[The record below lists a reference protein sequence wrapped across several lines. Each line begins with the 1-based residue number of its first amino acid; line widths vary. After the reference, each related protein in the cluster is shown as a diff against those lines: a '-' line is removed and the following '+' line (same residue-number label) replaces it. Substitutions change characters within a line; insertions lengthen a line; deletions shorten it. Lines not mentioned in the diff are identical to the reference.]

1 MSFLNRLRKIKLR
14 QNSISFLFLFIL
26 FHAFPSYSS
35 TCREILY
42 PGSPF
47 GGIVPHSSGQKS
59 KPISKKAFDEILS
72 KMSFNKSDTT
82 SYRVELQNE
91 TPNSKNAR
99 HADQFVEETQSLFK
113 DQMKLRNENNF
124 VTITE
129 SRRLKEEGDY
139 PRSINIRVRSY
150 RELASDENIKTS
162 FDIKPHD
169 PSAKYAKLFIH
180 PPGEIPVRLEFKKS
194 ALDPESGKELEG
206 VKEKPTIFCLK
217 SEADALLDPFQYF
230 RVKDNLKE
238 KIKSYRTTKNLVN
251 RPEEIDSMIDA
262 IGLIHKSGAL
272 IQNPGQAILYQRDS
286 YVGPN
291 DLQITVD
298 KNIRYIGYKQE
309 GVIRDFP
316 LDSRVVEVKFPVYIM
331 KELKRLHELR
341 PEDRTLALKSSPYSK
356 EYETWRNFENLPT
369 AEGAKRNSGKGS
381 RGYKLNFIQETP
393 SDGAL
398 QLLRAE

>member
-1 MSFLNRLRKIKLR
+1 MSFLNRLQKIKLR

-26 FHAFPSYSS
+26 LHAFPSHSS
-35 TCREILY
+35 TCKEILY

-59 KPISKKAFDEILS
+59 KPISKKTFDEILS
-72 KMSFNKSDTT
+72 KLSFNKSDTT

-91 TPNSKNAR
+91 TPNSKSAR

-129 SRRLKEEGDY
+129 SRRVKEEGDY

-150 RELASDENIKTS
+150 RELAPEENIKTS

-169 PSAKYAKLFIH
+169 PTAKYAKLFIH
-180 PPGEIPVRLEFKKS
+180 PPEEIPVRLEFKKS
-194 ALDPESGKELEG
+194 AIDSESSKELEG

-230 RVKDNLKE
+230 KVKDTLKE

-251 RPEEIDSMIDA
+251 RPEEIDSMIEA

-298 KNIRYIGYKQE
+298 KNIRYIGYKKE

-381 RGYKLNFIQETP
+381 RGYKLNSIQETS

-398 QLLRAE
+398 QLLQAE

>member
-1 MSFLNRLRKIKLR
+1 MKLKNRFFIFFFFLL
-14 QNSISFLFLFIL
+14 SIELSQAASCIEL
-26 FHAFPSYSS
+26 
-35 TCREILY
+35 LY

-47 GGIVPHSSGQKS
+47 GGIVPHSIGQKS
-59 KPISKKAFDEILS
+59 KPISKKAFDEILG
-72 KMSFNKSDTT
+72 KLSFNKSDTT

-91 TPNSKNAR
+91 TPNSKTAR

-129 SRRLKEEGDY
+129 SRRVKEEGDY
-139 PRSINIRVRSY
+139 PRTINIRVRSY
-150 RELASDENIKTS
+150 RELAPDENIKTS

-169 PSAKYAKLFIH
+169 TSAKYAKLFIH

-194 ALDPESGKELEG
+194 ALDPVTRKELEG

-230 RVKDNLKE
+230 KIKDTLRE
-238 KIKSYRTTKNLVN
+238 RIKSYRTSKSLVN
-251 RPEEIDSMIDA
+251 RPEEIDSMIEA
-262 IGLIHKSGAL
+262 IGLIHKSGAQ
-272 IQNPGQAILYQRDS
+272 IQQPGQAILYQRDS

-298 KNIRYIGYKQE
+298 KNIRYIGYKHN

-341 PEDRTLALKSSPYSK
+341 PEERSLALMSSPYSK
-356 EYETWRNFENLPT
+356 EYKTWRNFENLPT
-369 AEGAKRNSGKGS
+369 AEGAKRNAGKGS
-381 RGYKLNFIQETP
+381 RGYRLNTPQETP
-393 SDGAL
+393 REGAL
-398 QLLRAE
+398 QLLQAE